1 MKTTAILAKQTFNN
15 EKSIGKMIP
24 YTHYI
29 DDSTIELRNGNLI
42 QVIRVSGLS
51 ADTLDDSVRDMEKRF
66 RNGLL
71 MAVGD
76 ANTAIYFHTI
86 RKKTSVML
94 DAKYP
99 DGFLSDLNG
108 KWNEKLN
115 NESFYINEHYIT
127 VVSKQPAGKINR
139 FTELLRSITNQFTL
153 DERDHYRAEA
163 LAGLYKKTN
172 QIISGLNYYGAYRVK
187 NTMLTNGTIRAE
199 SSELLSY
206 LLNLE
211 DRVIFA
217 PENELASVLSTKRHF
232 FDSHAGVVA
241 IRGIDNQVK
250 YAAVLS
256 IENYCDKTIAGM
268 YDYLFDI
275 KCNLVISQ
283 SFSPL
288 DRQLARKAMKERK
301 RNLEQSDD
309 GASSASEQIIDMLDT
324 LATDKAIYGDHT
336 FNILVHAESQKDLND
351 NIFSIDTRLNQ
362 LGIITRREDAGLRP
376 AYFSMLPGNQAY
388 ITRKGIV
395 TSLNM
400 ASLASLHNTS
410 IGQRTDNH
418 WGDAVTVLE
427 TISGSPYF
435 FNFHVLDVGNTFM
448 IGSQGSGKTLLES
461 FLLAMSVKFG
471 GRAVVFDKDRG
482 MEIFIRAQSGIYNI
496 LKVGTRTGFAPFQ
509 MDDTEENRYFL
520 HKLLRK
526 MVEISGLTI
535 DSGVDERLSDLVA
548 GAFVLPKKE
557 RVLRNIVSFIGM
569 QQVGSLRSALDNW
582 VNDGCYAWVFDNDV
596 DTLSLDSHA
605 IGFDMT
611 SVFDEEVVVGIL
623 YFYLFHRIEALIDGN
638 PMRIVCAEGWKALRD
653 NEFQKKIQDW
663 SSTPRKKNALLI
675 IDTQTPEDISSSDI
689 GCKVIQESVT
699 QIYFANPKAS
709 YDDYVGRFKLT
720 QKEYEIIKN
729 LDKRSRFFLL
739 KHGQNS
745 VIVRADLS
753 QGFDDEIAILSG
765 RTQNLK
771 ILDNLR
777 KQHGDNP
784 AVWLPLFKAEVREQ
798 RGKAS

>member
-1 MKTTAILAKQTFNN
+1 MKTTSILVKQTFNN
-15 EKSIGKMIP
+15 EQSIAKMIP
-24 YTHYI
+24 YTHYV
-29 DDSTIELRNGNLI
+29 DDATIELRNGNLV
-42 QVIRVSGLS
+42 QVIKVGGLS

-71 MAVGD
+71 MTVGD
-76 ANTAIYFHTI
+76 ANTALYFNTI
-86 RKKTSVML
+86 RKKTSVTL
-94 DAKYP
+94 EANYP
-99 DGFLSDLNG
+99 DGFLSDLNK
-108 KWNEKLN
+108 KWNNKLN
-115 NESFYINEHYIT
+115 KELFYINEHYIT
-127 VVSKQPAGKINR
+127 VVSKQPAGKINK
-139 FTELLRSITNQFTL
+139 FSEIFRSISNHFIA
-153 DERDHYRAEA
+153 DEKDNYRAEA

-172 QIISGLNYYGAYRVK
+172 QIISSLNHYAAYRVT
-187 NTMLTNGTIRAE
+187 NTILPDGMIRAE
-199 SSELLSY
+199 SAEFLSY
-206 LLNLE
+206 ILNLE
-211 DRVIFA
+211 DRVVFA
-217 PENELASVLSTKRHF
+217 PESEIAHALTNKRHF

-241 IRGIDNQVK
+241 IRGIDNKVK
-250 YAAVLS
+250 YAAVLA

-275 KCNLVISQ
+275 KCDLIISQ

-288 DRQLARKAMKERK
+288 DRSLARKAMKERK

-324 LATDKAIYGDHT
+324 LATDKATYGDHT
-336 FNILVHAESQKDLND
+336 FNILVYAETQKDLND
-351 NIFSIDTRLNQ
+351 HIFTIDARLNQ

-410 IGQRTDNH
+410 VGQRMGNH

-448 IGSQGSGKTLLES
+448 VGSQGSGKTLLES

-471 GRAVVFDKDRG
+471 GRSVVFDKDRG
-482 MEIFIRAQSGIYNI
+482 MEIFIRAQGGIYNI
-496 LKVGTRTGFAPFQ
+496 LKIGARTGFAPFQ

-526 MVEISGLTI
+526 MVEISGLSI
-535 DSGVDERLSDLVA
+535 DSGVDERLSDLVS
-548 GAFVLPKKE
+548 GAFVLPKKD

-569 QQVGSLRSALDNW
+569 QQIGSLRAALDNW
-582 VNDGCYAWVFDNDV
+582 VNDGCYAWIFDNDV
-596 DTLSLDSHA
+596 DSLSLDSHA

-623 YFYLFHRIEALIDGN
+623 YYYLFHRIEELIDGS

-675 IDTQTPEDISSSDI
+675 IDTQTPEDISRSDI

-720 QKEYEIIKN
+720 QKEYDIIKN

-771 ILDNLR
+771 ILDNIR
-777 KQHGDNP
+777 QHHGDNP
-784 AVWLPLFKAEVREQ
+784 AVWLPLFKAEVSEK
-798 RGKAS
+798 RGKAL